1 MKVYFIGIGGIGV
14 SALARKHL
22 AEGHQV
28 SGSDRSASLITE
40 ELEKLGAEIN
50 LEQKAENITENLDLV
65 IYTIAISPDHPELAR
80 ACELNLK
87 ILSYPEALGEL
98 SRSHFTIAISGTHG
112 KTTTTAMVAQI
123 LISAGL
129 DPTVI
134 VGSLLQES
142 QSNFIAGKSKFLVV
156 EACEYRRSFLNL
168 SPQILVITNIETDHL
183 DYYRDL
189 DDIKSAFEEMKNKL
203 PENGVLITEREYSKI
218 RTDFKLKVPGAHN
231 VRNAQAALAVA
242 QALGIDYLV
251 AVEALE
257 SFSGTWR
264 RFELKGTIQ
273 KAHGE
278 RGARVYDDYAHHPSE
293 IKATLSGA
301 RELVGEGKRIFAV
314 FQPHLYSRTQQLF
327 ADFTASF
334 SEADEVIITD
344 IYAAREDAAKFENIS
359 GEKLAK
365 SITNTSAKYLP
376 DFLEIAKYLKEKTEA
391 GDFVIIMGAGDI
403 SQVASH
409 LL

>member
-22 AEGHQV
+22 LAGDQV
-28 SGSDRSASLITE
+28 SGSDRASSLITD
-40 ELEKLGAEIN
+40 ELKKLGAKIF
-50 LEQKAENITENLDLV
+50 LEQKAENIAEDLDLV
-65 IYTIAISPDHPELAR
+65 IYTIAISENHPELAR
-80 ACELNLK
+80 ARELNLK

-98 SRSHFTIAISGTHG
+98 SRSHFTIAIAGTHG

-142 QSNFIAGKSKFLVV
+142 QSNFIAGKSKYLIV

-168 SPQILVITNIETDHL
+168 SPQILVITNIEADHL

-189 DDIKSAFEEMKNKL
+189 ADIQSAFQELQNKL
-203 PENGVLITEREYSKI
+203 PETGVLITAKEYSKI
-218 RTDFKLKVPGAHN
+218 RTDFNLKIPGAHN

-257 SFSGTWR
+257 NFSGTWR
-264 RFELKGTIQ
+264 RFELKGTIR

-278 RGARVYDDYAHHPSE
+278 RGAKVYDDYAHHPSE
-293 IKATLSGA
+293 IRATLAGA
-301 RELVGEGKRIFAV
+301 REIAKKKIFAV

-327 ADFTASF
+327 PDFTKSF
-334 SEADEVIITD
+334 ADADEIIITD
-344 IYAAREDAAKFENIS
+344 IYAARETPDPEVS
-359 GEKLAK
+359 GEKLAHAITDQKARYLK
-365 SITNTSAKYLP
+365 SFA
-376 DFLEIAKYLKEKTEA
+376 EIADYLKEKTSA
-391 GDFVIIMGAGDI
+391 GDLVIIMGAGDI